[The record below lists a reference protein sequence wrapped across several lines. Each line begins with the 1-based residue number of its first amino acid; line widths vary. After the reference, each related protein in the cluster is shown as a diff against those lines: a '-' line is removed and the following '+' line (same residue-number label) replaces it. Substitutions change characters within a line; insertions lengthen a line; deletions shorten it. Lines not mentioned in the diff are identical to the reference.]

1 MTLQQKFY
9 EKSLIERSYL
19 KLIFDNLPKNYDY
32 KTYMTP
38 ADGKDIYDAI
48 LLRFEKNSSKLIDRY
63 IIEIKVRDTHYPEL
77 MLERIKYNDLKRLRT
92 RLDNKTNSECYT
104 EIKSR
109 LVYISVTPQGTYWF
123 DLDKLQSSFNWTTER
138 HWRSTTNKAAGKIEK
153 ELTLINIKMAKHFN
167 IKTGD
172 YFNKQ
177 ATERLMVSHS
187 RTKQLGI
194 IF

>member
-32 KTYMTP
+32 KSYMTS
-38 ADGKDIYDAI
+38 ADGKDIYDAF

-63 IIEIKVRDTHYPEL
+63 IIEIKIRDTHYPEL
-77 MLERIKYNDLKRLRT
+77 MLEKIKFEDLKRLRT
-92 RLDNKTNSECYT
+92 QLDKKTNAECYT
-104 EIKSR
+104 NIKSR
-109 LVYISVTPQGTYWF
+109 LVYISVTPQGAYWF

-138 HWRSTTNKAAGKIEK
+138 HWKSTTNKAAGKIEK
-153 ELTLINIKMAKHFN
+153 DLTLINIKMAKHFN

-172 YFNKQ
+172 YINKI
-177 ATERLMVSHS
+177 ATEKMMVNHN